1 MRFPYGH
8 NQPLGMQDDA
18 SVSQFHKRHFFS
30 KARQDLSRCQ
40 NLSQF
45 SRVTFSSSGEGE
57 IIPTPSHHSVN
68 RRRRLIRVTRSSRP
82 APPPPRPPAAPPRAS
97 CAPSERWKGVGASPM
112 FSLTFFVSAF

>member
-57 IIPTPSHHSVN
+57 VIPTPSHHSVN
-68 RRRRLIRVTRSSRP
+68 RRRRLIRVTRSS
-82 APPPPRPPAAPPRAS
+82 PPPPPPAAAPRTFH
-97 CAPSERWKGVGASPM
+97 APSQRRKAGRPHPGGRRPI
-112 FSLTFFVSAF
+112 FVRP

>member
-68 RRRRLIRVTRSSRP
+68 RRRRLIRVTRSSHPP
-82 APPPPRPPAAPPRAS
+82 ARPPARTALPHGTSSAAAKVRKA
-97 CAPSERWKGVGASPM
+97 VGA
-112 FSLTFFVSAF
+112 

>member
-57 IIPTPSHHSVN
+57 VIPTPSHHSVN

-82 APPPPRPPAAPPRAS
+82 PARTALPHGTSSAAAKVRKA
-97 CAPSERWKGVGASPM
+97 VGA
-112 FSLTFFVSAF
+112 